1 MIGKRLAD
9 YEAKGQ
15 PINSYARILSSIN
28 SKNNKSIKIMYLDV
42 SKYTLKGLQANV
54 LPPLEEWK
62 AEWKTKSS
70 IKIINLSKNFRVQAN
85 YRKNNLDRYK
95 RRDNEANKKR
105 QKDKY
110 RNEEGL
116 TKTEVKRRNE
126 FINIARLE
134 LEGLSRKLK
143 KVYNKINYLEI
154 LEEVKVELDDDK
166 ERVRESR

>member
-1 MIGKRLAD
+1 MKDFNNRFKHPLRWNVIESDTRNVERKQYYYRSETILEHQGIEPDEEILMD
-9 YEAKGQ
+9 LKG
-15 PINSYARILSSIN
+15 I
-28 SKNNKSIKIMYLDV
+28 V
-42 SKYTLKGLQANV
+42 SKT
-54 LPPLEEWK
+54 E
-62 AEWKTKSS
+62 
-70 IKIINLSKNFRVQAN
+70 
-85 YRKNNLDRYK
+85 YK

-105 QKDKY
+105 QKYKY